1 MAIALT
7 FPISFPGIFGE
18 DFGHFAETP
27 STQYLRVL
35 VWDDYN
41 KGTLLD
47 EWTDD
52 YTALTFSTQLHGGFG
67 RCQLKIPMP
76 LERIWLYLNRENSPG
91 RHFAHLEILE
101 DQTSVW
107 EGRLMVLGFDPSGVN
122 LSLNVEASGYWGST
136 RDQLYDS
143 ADAGNTDWTSGSSHF
158 ADEII
163 KEMLNDECPA
173 INTDQSNIDAPGLDL
188 AGIDLTARDYPQNI
202 IVSKLP
208 MTSDG
213 TDQWHFA
220 IWDNRKPY
228 FKARSSATLH
238 WTTFTSELG
247 SGSTLQQD
255 AYALRNTILPV
266 NDGTEG
272 TAVADANRRSSVP
285 VRELA
290 ISVQKGVPSAAQNEE
305 RDRALAEKKAPEQSQ
320 RFMVSGRVWSTKD
333 EGAFIGRPLWRVRA
347 GEVIRINDLV
357 PATVAAPEFDSLR
370 TFFILETQYDA
381 ISNRLTIVP
390 DRPSTDFTKI
400 LTRSVQV
407 ELDR

>member
-7 FPISFPGIFGE
+7 FPIEFPGIFGE

-35 VWDDYN
+35 IWDDYN

-52 YTALTFSTQLHGGFG
+52 YTQLTFSSALHGGFS
-67 RCQLKIPMP
+67 RCQVTIPMA
-76 LERIWLYLNRENSPG
+76 LDRIWLYLNREGSAG
-91 RHFAHLEILE
+91 RHFAHIEILE
-101 DQTSVW
+101 DLTTVW

-122 LSLNVEASGYWGST
+122 LALKVEASGYWGSM
-136 RDQLYDS
+136 RDQLYAS
-143 ADAGNTDWTSGSSHF
+143 ADGTDWTTGSSHF

-163 KEMLNDECPA
+163 KEMLTTKCPD
-173 INTDQSNIDAPGLDL
+173 INADQSNIGAPALEL
-188 AGIDLTARDYPQNI
+188 AGIDLSANDYPMNT
-202 IVSKLP
+202 IVSKIP

-220 IWDNRKPY
+220 IWDDRKPY
-228 FKARSSATLH
+228 FKQRTSATLD

-255 AYALRNTILPV
+255 AYALRNSITPV
-266 NDGTEG
+266 NDGIAG
-272 TAVADANRRSSVP
+272 TAVEDANRRSSVP

-290 ISVQKGVPSAAQNEE
+290 ITVQKGVPSAAQNEE

-320 RFMVSGRVWSTKD
+320 RFVVTGRVWSTKD

-347 GEVIRINDLV
+347 GDVIRINDLV
-357 PATVAAPEFDSLR
+357 PSTVAAPAFDSLR
-370 TFFILETQYDA
+370 TFFILEASYDA
-381 ISNRLTIVP
+381 VSNRLTIVP
-390 DRPSTDFTKI
+390 DRPSTDFTK
-400 LTRSVQV
+400 LVTRSVQV